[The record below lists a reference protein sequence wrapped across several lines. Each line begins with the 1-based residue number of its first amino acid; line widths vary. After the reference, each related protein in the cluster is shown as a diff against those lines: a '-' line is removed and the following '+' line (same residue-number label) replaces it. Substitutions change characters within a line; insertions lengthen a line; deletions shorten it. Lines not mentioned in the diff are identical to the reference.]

1 MIEINTNLNNINLK
15 DLMEYMGEKVVP
27 HGRLRYKLRNHDSLI
42 LSGSLFVWNSKNIK
56 GNYYSLLNAMY
67 GYEGRKVYK
76 VMEKFLD
83 DIQKGKYKPSETVT
97 KERTTDNRIS
107 VKKDDY
113 KQIEEYLVNKR
124 KISSKI
130 VKSLYANGLIF
141 LDQKNNINFVIKDVE
156 GKIKGYDLVGT
167 GEIRFKRNTSIEYG
181 FNIEDNPELKKE
193 TVYVFEAPIDLISYI
208 EINKEKINERH
219 KNEGVR
225 FLSVSGVRTDI
236 LDNYLNKDI
245 KNMYVCSDNDEA
257 GNKFYEMI
265 KENYKE
271 INVYRELPKEKDW
284 NEDLQKNKKKLE
296 NKRKFSKKRKEI
308 EMER

>member
-76 VMEKFLD
+76 VMKKFLK
-83 DIQKGKYKPSETVT
+83 DIETGKYKPSETVI
-97 KERTTDNRIS
+97 KEKKADNRIS
-107 VKKDDY
+107 VRKDDY
-113 KQIEEYLVNKR
+113 KQVEEYLVNKR

-130 VKSLYANGLIF
+130 VKSLYANNLIF
-141 LDQKNNINFVIKDVE
+141 LDQKNNINFVIKDIE

-167 GEIRFKRNTSIEYG
+167 GEIRFKGNTSVEHG
-181 FNIEDNPELKKE
+181 FNIENNPELKKE
-193 TVYVFEAPIDLISYI
+193 TIYVFEAPIDLISYI
-208 EINKEKINERH
+208 EISKEKINKRH
-219 KNEGVR
+219 EKEGVR
-225 FLSVSGVRTDI
+225 FLSLSGVRTDI
-236 LDNYLNKDI
+236 LDNYLDKDI